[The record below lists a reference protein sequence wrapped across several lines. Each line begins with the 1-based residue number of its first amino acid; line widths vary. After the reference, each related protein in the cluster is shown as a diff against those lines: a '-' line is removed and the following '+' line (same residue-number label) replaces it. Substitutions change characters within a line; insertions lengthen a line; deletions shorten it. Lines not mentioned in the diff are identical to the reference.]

1 MSYFNNLRI
10 KKVTDNRTFW
20 KTIVSLFS
28 NKFSKSV
35 NINLTEG
42 NKTISND
49 DELCQVL
56 NNFFSEKVDELKI
69 SSISNFT
76 LDNTNDPRRKTLKYF
91 ENRPSIANI

>member
-20 KTIVSLFS
+20 KTIVSLLS

-49 DELCQVL
+49 DELSQVL
-56 NNFFSEKVDELKI
+56 NNFFFEKVDELKI

-91 ENRPSIANI
+91 ENHPSIANI